1 MAAGQPVMTGLGQLL
16 KDEEVAAVIT
26 YVRQSWGNNLPPVKT
41 ADVKRV
47 RQATKSKTD
56 MYVAEEVLKAH
67 PLPAPAAKGK
77 KK

>member
-1 MAAGQPVMTGLGQLL
+1 LGQLL

-26 YVRQSWGNNLPPVKT
+26 YVRQSWGNNLPSVKA

-47 RQATKSKTD
+47 REATKSKAD

-67 PLPAPAAKGK
+67 PLPEAAAKGK
-77 KK
+77 KKK